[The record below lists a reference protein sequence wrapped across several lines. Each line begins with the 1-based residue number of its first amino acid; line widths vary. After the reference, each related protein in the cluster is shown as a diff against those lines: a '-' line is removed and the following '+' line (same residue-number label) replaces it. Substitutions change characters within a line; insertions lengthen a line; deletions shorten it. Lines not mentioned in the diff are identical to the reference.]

1 MPYIA
6 GKSIEEVEK
15 EFGAKK
21 WIKLASNEN
30 LLGPS
35 PKAVEAIR
43 QELPTISF

>member
-1 MPYIA
+1 LKIEGLARKGILRITPYIA

-30 LLGPS
+30 LL
-35 PKAVEAIR
+35 R
-43 QELPTISF
+43 RL